1 MGAEVMGSTEGVK
14 GSTEGVK
21 GFLIEDEME
30 DDFSFFVF
38 S

>member
-1 MGAEVMGSTEGVK
+1 MGEWVRVEVM

-30 DDFSFFVF
+30 EDFSFFVF